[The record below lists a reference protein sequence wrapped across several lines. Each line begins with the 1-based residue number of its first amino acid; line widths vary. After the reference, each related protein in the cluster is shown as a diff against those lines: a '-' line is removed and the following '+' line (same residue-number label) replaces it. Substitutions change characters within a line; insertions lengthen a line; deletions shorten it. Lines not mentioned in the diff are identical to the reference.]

1 MQQLLT
7 SLDGRSKPQSSLWS
21 QAQAVNGNSVNVWT
35 VIPSENVQ
43 TLDLRRQV
51 IRSTPKL
58 RENKG
63 NPHDH
68 GADAVKALL
77 STDMFP
83 KMTSHNFT
91 PPNSTASCKLA
102 GITKGSSMIHP
113 DMATNLGI
121 ICTNAPVTPGTLQ
134 CLLSTAADE
143 STIVSHRRGYFHQ

>member
-1 MQQLLT
+1 M
-7 SLDGRSKPQSSLWS
+7 
-21 QAQAVNGNSVNVWT
+21 QAQAVNGNSVNVWI

-68 GADAVKALL
+68 GAGVVKALL

-83 KMTSHNFT
+83 KM
-91 PPNSTASCKLA
+91 A
-102 GITKGSSMIHP
+102 
-113 DMATNLGI
+113 
-121 ICTNAPVTPGTLQ
+121 
-134 CLLSTAADE
+134 
-143 STIVSHRRGYFHQ
+143 